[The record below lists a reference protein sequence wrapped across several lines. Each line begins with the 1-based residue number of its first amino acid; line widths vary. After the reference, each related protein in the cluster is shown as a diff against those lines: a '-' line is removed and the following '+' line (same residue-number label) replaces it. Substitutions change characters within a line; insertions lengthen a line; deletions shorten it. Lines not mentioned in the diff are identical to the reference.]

1 MNKQAVF
8 SSIACEKVQSAQR
21 IALFTH
27 IRPDGDAIGS
37 LLGLGL
43 ALVEQGK
50 TVQMISSDGVPPPQ
64 RNLDGS
70 HLITHEPKGPPDLVI
85 VLDCS
90 DLERAGKVRDFVPVP
105 DINIDH
111 HITND
116 NFAKINIVNPQA
128 VATAEVVVDLLL
140 SWQYKIS
147 KPVAEALLTGILTD
161 TIGFRTS
168 NTTAKALYMA
178 AELMEAGAD
187 LAKLYY
193 QALIQRTY
201 PALRL
206 WGTGLENLE
215 REGRMVWTTL
225 TQADRQ
231 AVGYPGKDDADLIQV
246 LSTIED
252 ADISLVFVE
261 QPNGRIK
268 VSWRAQPGFD
278 ISKIAVKFGGG
289 GHPAAAGADLSGN
302 LNEVRTEVLSETR
315 LLLETNGNE

>member
-1 MNKQAVF
+1 V
-8 SSIACEKVQSAQR
+8 SS
-21 IALFTH
+21 
-27 IRPDGDAIGS
+27 
-37 LLGLGL
+37 
-43 ALVEQGK
+43 
-50 TVQMISSDGVPPPQ
+50 
-64 RNLDGS
+64 
-70 HLITHEPKGPPDLVI
+70 
-85 VLDCS
+85 
-90 DLERAGKVRDFVPVP
+90 P

-128 VATAEVVVDLLL
+128 VATAELVVDLLS
-140 SWQYKIS
+140 SWDYKIS

-168 NTTAKALYMA
+168 NTSAKALFMA

-187 LAKLYY
+187 LARLYY
-193 QALIQRTY
+193 QSLIQRTF

-215 REGRMVWTTL
+215 RDGRMVWTTL
-225 TQADRQ
+225 TQANRQ

-261 QPNGRIK
+261 QPNGRVK

-302 LNEVRTEVLSETR
+302 LNEVRSVVLSETR
-315 LLLETNGNE
+315 LLLEMNGNE

>member
-1 MNKQAVF
+1 MNNRSDVF
-8 SSIACEKVQSAQR
+8 RVAGEKVQSAQR
-21 IALFTH
+21 IVLFTH

-43 ALVEQGK
+43 ALIEQGK
-50 TVQMISSDGVPPPQ
+50 TVQMVSADGIPPAQ
-64 RNLDGS
+64 RNLEGS
-70 HLITHEPKGPPDLVI
+70 HLIIQEVKNPFDLVI

-90 DLERAGKVRDFVPVP
+90 DRERVGKVFESIPVP
-105 DINIDH
+105 DLNIDH
-111 HITND
+111 HITNN

-128 VATAEVVVDLLL
+128 VATAEIVVDLLL
-140 SWQYKIS
+140 SWGQKIS

-168 NTTAKALYMA
+168 NTSAKALYMSA
-178 AELMEAGAD
+178 NLMEAGAD

-193 QALIQRTY
+193 QSLVQRTY
-201 PALRL
+201 SALRF
-206 WGTGLENLE
+206 WGIGLENLA
-215 REGRMVWTTL
+215 REGRMVWATM
-225 TQADRQ
+225 TQSERQ

-261 QPNGRIK
+261 QPNGRVK

-278 ISKIAVKFGGG
+278 VSKIAVKFGGG

-302 LNEVRTEVLSETR
+302 LNEVRTAVLSETR
-315 LLLETNGNE
+315 LLLEMNGNE